1 MPVNVF
7 SLLPQELESRL
18 AQFPAFRY
26 RQLLHWLYGRF
37 VFAPEH
43 MTDLPL
49 TLKDYLLE
57 NLSFELPQI
66 ALEKAAQDQTTKYS
80 LSLTDGENI
89 EMVIIPAPKKRTLC
103 VSSQVGCARKCSF
116 CATGRWG
123 LTRNLS
129 AAEIVGQIL
138 IAASICKPERLTNLV
153 FMGMGEPL
161 DNLENVLKTLQIIQ
175 ANNTLA
181 FSPRRT
187 TVSTC
192 GIPQQIIKLAD
203 SGIKTKLALSLN
215 SAINAKRDNL
225 MPINKIHPLEE
236 IKSALKYYLK
246 KSTFRVTLEYILIPD
261 INMGKDDIKAL
272 RQFAGD
278 LSCKIN
284 FIPYNIV
291 PHLPYR
297 SPTEIEL
304 QEFLQQAQSLHQ
316 AITLRRSRGA
326 GICGACGQLAGNHQG
341 VTP

>member
-1 MPVNVF
+1 MSVSVF
-7 SLLPQELESRL
+7 SLFPKDLESKL

-26 RQLLHWLYGRF
+26 RQLMHWLYEKLIF
-37 VFAPEH
+37 DPDQ

-49 TLKDYLLE
+49 ALKGYLQE
-57 NLSFELPQI
+57 NLSFDLPQI
-66 ALEKAAQDQTTKYS
+66 ECEQVAQDHTTKYS
-80 LSLTDGENI
+80 LKLTDGNYI

-103 VSSQVGCARKCSF
+103 VSSQVGCARNCVF
-116 CATGRWG
+116 CATGQLG
-123 LTRNLS
+123 LTRNLDV
-129 AAEIVGQIL
+129 AEIVGQIV
-138 IAASICKPERLTNLV
+138 IAASICQPERLSNLV

-161 DNLENVLKTLQIIQ
+161 DNLDNILKTLEIIQ
-175 ANNTLA
+175 ANETLS

-192 GIPQQIIKLAD
+192 GIPQQIIRLAD

-215 SAINAKRDNL
+215 SAINSKRDTL
-225 MPINKIHPLEE
+225 MPVNKIHPLGE
-236 IKSALKYYLK
+236 IKPALKYYLK

-326 GICGACGQLAGNHQG
+326 GICGACGQLAGSHQG